1 MEIIIFIVILLLI
14 AAPLLINEMNGA
26 SEKFKAILEK
36 EAKIVS
42 GLSLEKNF
50 DFTVKASKLPSLYL
64 AKFLMSDDHKKLY
77 ILTPDSLDY
86 KVSEYIFHVIDIQK
100 IHSVEIAVDEE
111 TVTRTAR
118 GSQALGAAVGVAFF
132 GGVGAVIGGLSGKKI
147 STKNISAANIKIHT
161 NDFNNPIYTIKIW
174 GAPFGDA
181 VKEFPLIHEKMN
193 TMIRQINIAMNE
205 S

>member
-1 MEIIIFIVILLLI
+1 MEIIIFILILVLI

-50 DFTVKASKLPSLYL
+50 DFTIKVSKLPLLYV

-86 KVSEYIFHVIDIQK
+86 KVSEYIFHTIDIRN
-100 IHSVEIAVDEE
+100 IHSIEITVDEE

-132 GGVGAVIGGLSGKKI
+132 GGVGAVIGGLSGKQI
-147 STKNISAANIKIHT
+147 STKNISAANIKIYT
-161 NDFNNPIYTIKIW
+161 NDFNNPIYTMKIW

-181 VKEFPLIHEKMN
+181 AKEFPLIHEKIN